1 MEKVTKKVD
10 LLLVNSV
17 KEFVKESCETT
28 CMVTAN
34 SGRCSVDGKSLLGMF
49 SLNLSK
55 PVEIVIESDN
65 DTAIDEYLESIKKF
79 LVE

>member
-10 LLLVNSV
+10 LLLVDSV
-17 KEFVKESCETT
+17 KEFVGKTCDTT
-28 CMVTAN
+28 CTVTAN